1 LVLKQ
6 KPKFI
11 IVPAFLLDIMTTKYD
26 LITILGPTASGKT
39 QLAAAI
45 AKSVEGEIISG
56 DSRQVYR
63 GMNLGTGKDYSDYTI
78 DNIKIPYHLID
89 IVDAGI
95 KYNVYEFQK
104 DFFKVYDDIRTRE
117 KQPILCGG
125 SGLYIESV
133 IKEYRLIAVP
143 DNPELRESF
152 KGKTDEELIKLL
164 SSYKKL
170 HNQSDTTNRK
180 RLERAIEIEE
190 YYSTN
195 DVDLT
200 PLPKINNIVF
210 GVRYSRNNERNR
222 ISCRLKQRLKDGMV
236 DEVKALLDSGVKADD
251 LIYYGLEYKFITQYI
266 LGQISWD
273 EMFTQ
278 LNTAIAQFAKRQMT
292 WFRRMEKN
300 GININWI
307 QGNMPLANKVDIVL
321 NMIK

>member
-1 LVLKQ
+1 
-6 KPKFI
+6 
-11 IVPAFLLDIMTTKYD
+11 MTTKYD

-45 AKSVEGEIISG
+45 AKRVEGEIISG

-63 GMNLGTGKDYSDYTI
+63 GMNLGTGKDYGDYTI
-78 DNIKIPYHLID
+78 DNFKIPYHLID
-89 IVDAGI
+89 IVDAGV

-104 DFFKVYDDIRTRE
+104 DFFMVYDDIRTRE

-143 DNPELRESF
+143 DNPELRESL

-195 DVDLT
+195 EVDLT

-266 LGQISWD
+266 LGQITWD